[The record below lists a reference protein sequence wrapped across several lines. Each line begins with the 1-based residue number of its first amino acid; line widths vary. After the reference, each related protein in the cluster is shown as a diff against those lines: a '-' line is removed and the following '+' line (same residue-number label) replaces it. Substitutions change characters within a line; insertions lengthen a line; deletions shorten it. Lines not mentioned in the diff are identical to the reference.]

1 MIDVDELEKDL
12 RMAGLLRH
20 FKSGIA
26 TRLNHEEW
34 AALSELTNAAPTLL
48 VLARAGRR
56 LEKWGAELDSKMREE
71 LGDVQASL
79 GMASVVIE
87 MRAALAAFR
96 EADA

>member
-1 MIDVDELEKDL
+1 MIDLDELEKDL
-12 RMAGLLRH
+12 RTAGLLRH

-48 VLARAGRR
+48 ALARAGR
-56 LEKWGAELDSKMREE
+56 LMREAGANLRVCSAFRNTGSCGQCE
-71 LGDVQASL
+71 AEWDKA
-79 GMASVVIE
+79 E
-87 MRAALAAFR
+87 TAFR

>member
-1 MIDVDELEKDL
+1 MTIDVDELEKDL

-34 AALSELTNAAPTLL
+34 AALSSLTNAAPSLL
-48 VLARAGRR
+48 ALARAGRR
-56 LEKWGAELDSKMREE
+56 LAEVSDAWLTAPPGKVYDLVCREAM
-71 LGDVQASL
+71 VQ
-79 GMASVVIE
+79 
-87 MRAALAAFR
+87 ALAAWR